1 MRPDFITV
9 TKTDNINVAISR
21 NSVTLL
27 EPTYSGSRVTLNV
40 KYKLGNQVIIDC
52 LAPYIEILNFLGQ
65 Q

>member
-21 NSVTLL
+21 NSVALL
-27 EPTYSGSRVTLNV
+27 EPTYNGSRVTLNV
-40 KYKLGNQVIIDC
+40 KDKLGNQVIIDC